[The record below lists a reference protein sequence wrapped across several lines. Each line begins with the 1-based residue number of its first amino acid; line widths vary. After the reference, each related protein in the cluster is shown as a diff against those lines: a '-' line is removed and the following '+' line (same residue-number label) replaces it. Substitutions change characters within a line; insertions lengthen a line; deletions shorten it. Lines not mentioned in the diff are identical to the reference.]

1 MKKLLFPHVFRRIGW
16 IILVPTLLLGVILL
30 SDILNIYGI
39 METVIADTAII
50 GIAIGSLF
58 IGCSRERIEDEMTST
73 IRVNSLLTSFYTYIV
88 FLIICTLAVNGIAY
102 LYVMAASLVMLPMIF
117 VIRFRYEM
125 HKYYK
130 MKSDEEQN

>member
-1 MKKLLFPHVFRRIGW
+1 MKKFLFPHVFRRIGW

-58 IGCSRERIEDEMTST
+58 ICCSRERIEDEMTST

>member
-1 MKKLLFPHVFRRIGW
+1 MKKFLFPHVFSRIGW

-58 IGCSRERIEDEMTST
+58 ICCSRERIEDEMTST

>member
-1 MKKLLFPHVFRRIGW
+1 MKKFLFPHVFRRIGW

-58 IGCSRERIEDEMTST
+58 ICCSRERIEDEMTST

-102 LYVMAASLVMLPMIF
+102 LYVMAASLIMLPMIF

>member
-1 MKKLLFPHVFRRIGW
+1 MKKFLFPHVFRRIGW